1 MRDELSYIVFT
12 DFDGTIT
19 RNDIGDSM
27 FKVFGNPEKC
37 SEAFRETRDGKI
49 GMAESWVRS
58 CATVESLSATAFDSF
73 VEWQDIDT
81 GFHRFERYC
90 ASKSIPIHIV
100 SDGFDLY
107 IRHVLD
113 REQLNHLPFYSNE
126 LVIEPGGTLT
136 PHFPYTDA
144 ECVMCANCKRNHLLT
159 KSGDDSVIVYIGNGY
174 TDQCASRYADVVFA
188 KGSLLTYCERENIT
202 YHRFETF
209 DDVLSKFT
217 TIVEMGR
224 PRKRRTAELARKDIF
239 MRG

>member
-27 FKVFGNPEKC
+27 FQVFGNPEKC
-37 SEAFRETRDGKI
+37 SEAFRAARDGKI
-49 GMAESWVRS
+49 GMTEGWQRS
-58 CATVESLSATAFDSF
+58 CATVESLSSATFDSF
-73 VEWQDIDT
+73 VERQDIDG

-90 ASKSIPIHIV
+90 AGESIPIHIV

-107 IRHVLD
+107 IRHVLE
-113 REQLNHLPFYSNE
+113 REQLSHLPFYSNE
-126 LVIEPGGTLT
+126 LIIEAGGTLS
-136 PHFPYTDA
+136 PHFPYTDE
-144 ECVMCANCKRNHLLT
+144 ECRMCANCKRNHLLT

-174 TDQCASRYADVVFA
+174 SDQCPSNYADVVFA
-188 KGSLLTYCERENIT
+188 KGALLTYCERENIT
-202 YHRFETF
+202 YHRFESF
-209 DDVLSKFT
+209 DDVLAKFK
-217 TIVEMGR
+217 TIVELGR